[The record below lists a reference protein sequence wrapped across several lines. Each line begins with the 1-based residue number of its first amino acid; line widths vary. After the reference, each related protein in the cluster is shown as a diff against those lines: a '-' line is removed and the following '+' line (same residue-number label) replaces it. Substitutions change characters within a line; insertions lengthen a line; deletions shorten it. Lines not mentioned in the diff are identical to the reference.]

1 MRKLLLTLL
10 FWLVPTI
17 AFGQSTT
24 VSGTV
29 IDLDGQQWTA
39 GTVVASF
46 VPAQGTTLG
55 QYTWSGGAFNPGASI
70 TISITAGGNYTQ
82 AIPSSTAIVPA
93 GSKWTF
99 TANSGTTSLNTQSQ
113 TVTVT
118 GGSQTLNFAPAAIRI
133 TAAPGAV
140 AYADA
145 EVAATVGQSYYNLTS
160 SAIRVCTT
168 ATGAVCSVW
177 VAGGGGITNVS
188 VAPSGACTP
197 NGSTQILN
205 VTPVQIYKCVAGFWQ
220 PDFSLVID
228 SKAYGVK
235 ADGKFCFGTFLTTA
249 GS

>member
-145 EVAATVGQSYYNLTS
+145 ERSEEHTSELQSQSNL
-160 SAIRVCTT
+160 VCRLLLEKKK
-168 ATGAVCSVW
+168 
-177 VAGGGGITNVS
+177 N
-188 VAPSGACTP
+188 
-197 NGSTQILN
+197 
-205 VTPVQIYKCVAGFWQ
+205 K
-220 PDFSLVID
+220 
-228 SKAYGVK
+228 K
-235 ADGKFCFGTFLTTA
+235 KFFLFKTKKNKKNQ
-249 GS
+249 